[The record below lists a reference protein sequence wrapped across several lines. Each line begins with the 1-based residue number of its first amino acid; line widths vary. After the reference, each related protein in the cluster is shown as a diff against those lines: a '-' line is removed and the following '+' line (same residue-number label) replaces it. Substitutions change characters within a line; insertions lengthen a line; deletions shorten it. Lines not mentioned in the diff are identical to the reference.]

1 MGTTSPTSPDR
12 LSAACLRTLRD
23 WCPPDAAQQQLR
35 DDFVSWLGSRPNAWS
50 RACGHAHV
58 TASSLVCHPGRS
70 AVLLVLHGKVRR
82 WLQTGG
88 HLEADDRSLEDAA
101 LREAREETGLSGL
114 RLLNGG
120 PTLLSAHRVPCRT
133 AEWHYDVQFTLVA
146 DGPIDDTPGS
156 PESLDIGWFPP
167 AELPEPTDDTVRQ
180 LVAASMARLS
190 RQ

>member
-70 AVLLVLHGKVRR
+70 AVLLVLRAPFLVVVIG
-82 WLQTGG
+82 
-88 HLEADDRSLEDAA
+88 AA
-101 LREAREETGLSGL
+101 AVAAGL
-114 RLLNGG
+114 RAL
-120 PTLLSAHRVPCRT
+120 
-133 AEWHYDVQFTLVA
+133 
-146 DGPIDDTPGS
+146 
-156 PESLDIGWFPP
+156 GWG
-167 AELPEPTDDTVRQ
+167 
-180 LVAASMARLS
+180 
-190 RQ
+190 